1 MKLSQSFFNE
11 YDIYIT
17 PSDIIEFM
25 YCKRFTYFMK
35 CLGIEQHEEKR
46 FKVLMGRE
54 VHEKK
59 GKQNLDYLR
68 KKIGSCG
75 KETNV
80 NLASTEHY
88 MRGKVDEVHTLSDGT
103 MAPLDYKYALYD
115 EKLYQTYRNQLIMYA
130 IMIEETYKKD
140 VKRGFLVYCREG
152 NKLIQVDISEADK
165 TETLSNIEEYKRV
178 LNGYYPRAT
187 SQKSKCLDCCYKNI
201 CAG

>member
-1 MKLSQSFFNE
+1 MKSSQSFFNE

-54 VHEKK
+54 VHEKR
-59 GKQNLDYLR
+59 GRQNLDYLR

-75 KETNV
+75 KEINV
-80 NLASTEHY
+80 NLASTKFG
-88 MRGKVDEVHTLSDGT
+88 MRGKVDEVHILNDGT
-103 MAPLDYKYALYD
+103 MAPLDYKYALYN
-115 EKLYQTYRNQLIMYA
+115 EKLYQTYRNQLVMYA

-152 NKLIQVDISEADK
+152 NRLIQVDISEVDK
-165 TETLSNIEEYKRV
+165 TKTLSDIEEYKRV
-178 LNGYYPRAT
+178 LNGYYPKAT